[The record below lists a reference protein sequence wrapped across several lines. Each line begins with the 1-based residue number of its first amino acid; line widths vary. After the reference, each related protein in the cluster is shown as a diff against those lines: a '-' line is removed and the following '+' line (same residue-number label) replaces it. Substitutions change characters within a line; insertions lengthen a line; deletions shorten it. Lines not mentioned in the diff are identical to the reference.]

1 HEEITIHQEN
11 ITIPADENIFTYPV
25 PSTILEGDY
34 TAIVYWY
41 NQTDAGIAFQ
51 IFSLSPQI
59 IPSKPLDLPLILTIG
74 LVLIGS
80 AAIGGTS
87 YVKIKKTHSKRASQ
101 QKMLMEKCSE
111 IMDIEYIIVLHK
123 KSGIDV
129 YSEAFGEKKVEPTLI
144 SGFLQAIQNF
154 GSEVLGRAKES
165 KTFKIEYQKS
175 ILIMSEFVNL
185 RLIVIMKNAPS
196 KNFLYTIESLAYDIY
211 HNYGHLFEEFQ
222 GNLGEFQGIKDL
234 LEKHLNISFL
244 YPLTINYSIKM
255 KLTQAERDLMKKALD
270 VMKSNNSKYFSSNN
284 LLPQEVCTPKDFETI
299 QGLIEKK
306 IFTPIDIEVN

>member
-1 HEEITIHQEN
+1 
-11 ITIPADENIFTYPV
+11 
-25 PSTILEGDY
+25 
-34 TAIVYWY
+34 
-41 NQTDAGIAFQ
+41 
-51 IFSLSPQI
+51 
-59 IPSKPLDLPLILTIG
+59 
-74 LVLIGS
+74 
-80 AAIGGTS
+80 
-87 YVKIKKTHSKRASQ
+87 
-101 QKMLMEKCSE
+101 
-111 IMDIEYIIVLHK
+111 K